1 MTNNLLTYLK
11 NKLPVWCL
19 ILGIFFFAG
28 YAGNTVGMQKQAIQT
43 ELVLV
48 HNRGAAEKKISYKNS
63 VTVLRKTPEINN
75 TRQYLLNVLRCY
87 NGLIKVNFENICR
100 QFYIIKTAD
109 HFMQANTIL
118 QNTSADKPVR
128 L

>member
-1 MTNNLLTYLK
+1 MTNHLLTYLK

-19 ILGIFFFAG
+19 ILSIFFFAG
-28 YAGNTVGMQKQAIQT
+28 HTGASAGLQKQSVQT

-63 VTVLRKTPEINN
+63 VTAIRETPNLNN
-75 TRQYLLNVLRCY
+75 PRQYLLHALRYY
-87 NGLIKVNFENICR
+87 NGLDKVNFDNRCR
-100 QFYIIKTAD
+100 QFYLVKTAD

-118 QNTSADKPVR
+118 QNTSMDMPVQR
-128 L
+128 